1 VNGDLSVQ
9 SGSDINV
16 STANLVLRGNVTM
29 DPTAS
34 PGGVF
39 CGSGTTGAML
49 TGTGTQSV
57 TGKFCRLTVSS
68 TTVASGRI
76 YVKNTANYGSALT
89 IQTGGSLDLNSHS
102 VETDSMSTIGTGTF
116 TMTHALDSLIIHGAN
131 GNFAVNF
138 NGGSETGLITNGTI
152 VMRSPNFHAN
162 GTSFDAT
169 FNNVVVADTT
179 GGQTFRWTGATVG
192 HGFNNLILKNSNF
205 DNFATT
211 DLVVQGTLTLDAS
224 MGTSGQFAGTG
235 ASLYAGGLVDNTG
248 NATGGFAG
256 AYWIHLTHVTG
267 AVLVPA
273 LLPVDSVF
281 FEGGGN
287 MQLANNVTT
296 GGVVIVR
303 PDVLSSSNT
312 GLLMNGHRLKTTN
325 KDFITTGTAFLDM
338 HSDSDSLDVGTANV
352 YFNGGDG
359 FTSALAA
366 GAIAAGGFYQGYSN
380 TTTLASGA
388 AASSYNPS
396 GTHRIWLSGNAP
408 IIFANP
414 GTGNSLS
421 HFNSLHQPA
430 GFTTK
435 LYSDVFIDD
444 SLYLGVTGTAMTSDQ
459 PAVLGQTR
467 LVTTKGLSDNTTST
481 NAAFTNV
488 AVKWVDGKP
497 SPTNWDGISWSA
509 FPSGFTGNM
518 FEIARTAGP
527 TATTFTS
534 HGFNDPTSLGINGT
548 YVNNTGTLSWTF
560 TTSSGSAALG
570 TFTLSAGQHKP

>member
-1 VNGDLSVQ
+1 
-9 SGSDINV
+9 
-16 STANLVLRGNVTM
+16 
-29 DPTAS
+29 
-34 PGGVF
+34 
-39 CGSGTTGAML
+39 
-49 TGTGTQSV
+49 
-57 TGKFCRLTVSS
+57 
-68 TTVASGRI
+68 
-76 YVKNTANYGSALT
+76 
-89 IQTGGSLDLNSHS
+89 
-102 VETDSMSTIGTGTF
+102 MSTIGTGTY
-116 TMTHALDSLIIHGAN
+116 TMTHAVDSLIIHGAN
-131 GNFAVNF
+131 GNFAANF
-138 NGGSETGLITNGTI
+138 NGGSETGLVTNGTI

-205 DNFATT
+205 DNFGTT
-211 DLVVQGTLTLDAS
+211 DLVVQGTLTLDVS
-224 MGTSGQFAGTG
+224 MGTSGQFAATG
-235 ASLYAGGLVDNTG
+235 ASLYAGSLVDNTG

-256 AYWIHLTHVTG
+256 AYWIHLTQSG
-267 AVLVPA
+267 AAPA
-273 LLPVDSVF
+273 FLPVDSLF
-281 FEGGGN
+281 FEYGGG

-296 GGVVIVR
+296 SAVVVVR
-303 PDVLSSSNT
+303 PDVLTSSNT
-312 GLLMNGHRLKTTN
+312 GLSLNGHTLKTTN
-325 KDFITTGTAFLDM
+325 HNFITTGTAFLDM
-338 HSDSDSLDVGTANV
+338 HTVGDSLDVGTASV
-352 YFNGGDG
+352 FFNGGDG
-359 FTSALAA
+359 FTSALSK
-366 GAIAAGGFYQGYSN
+366 GGIAAGGFYQGYVN
-380 TTTLASGA
+380 TTTPASGA

-396 GTHRIWLSGNAP
+396 GTHRLWLSGNAP

-467 LVTTKGLSDNTTST
+467 LVTTKGLSNNTTST
-481 NAAFTNV
+481 NASFTNV
-488 AVKWVDGKP
+488 SVKWVDGQA

-509 FPSGFTGNM
+509 FPTGFTGNM

-534 HGFNDPTSLGINGT
+534 HVFNTTSFGTNGT
-548 YVNNTGTLSWTF
+548 YVDNTGTLSWTF
-560 TTSSGSAALG
+560 TSSTGSASLG
-570 TFTLSAGQHKP
+570 TFTLTSGQHNP